1 MKKGERNS
9 VVEGEISSINYL
21 IRMLS
26 RHIQRLEEAYKKK
39 DHREFNNIRKEIIQI
54 QKKIHT
60 LI

>member
-9 VVEGEISSINYL
+9 AVEGEISSINYL
-21 IRMLS
+21 IRMLGM
-26 RHIQRLEEAYKKK
+26 HVQKLEEAYKKK
-39 DHREFNNIRKEIIQI
+39 DHREFNIIKKEIIQI